1 MKKCSKW
8 IVTMLLCGLVLAFL
22 GCTKETLIIEE
33 GDSTEVVETIDEAI
47 EEAIDEAI
55 EEAEETENSDVI
67 EEEELE
73 ELEEFLVVIDAGHQR
88 KGNSEKE
95 PVGPGAIDM
104 KAKVTG
110 GTTGI
115 STGLTEYELNLQVA
129 FKLQTELESRGY
141 TVVMVRTEHDVNLS
155 NSERAMVA
163 NEAGADAFIRIH
175 ANGSENGDVNGAMTI
190 CQTKDNVYN
199 GDLYEKSKALSTYV
213 LDCMVEATGC
223 KKQYVWETDTMSG
236 VNWAQVPVTI
246 VEMGYMSNVE
256 EDEKMAT
263 EEYQEKITCDELR
276 REMLNRG
283 YDGVVF
289 SEPIDITMEK
299 IVEGTVFETLK
310 GSRRKFIIGEFGGI
324 EEYTV
329 DKWGNEEYLADYIDI
344 EDYRKTVETVVI
356 CFNASPIEILWEKN
370 NPYWG

>member
-8 IVTMLLCGLVLAFL
+8 IVSMLLCIFVLAFF
-22 GCTKETLIIEE
+22 GCGKETLIIEE
-33 GDSTEVVETIDEAI
+33 NDSTEVVETIDEAI
-47 EEAIDEAI
+47 DDAMEEEIDESIDETI
-55 EEAEETENSDVI
+55 EIDEDTEEVKPEVI
-67 EEEELE
+67 P
-73 ELEEFLVVIDAGHQR
+73 EEFLVVIDAGHQR

-95 PVGPGAIDM
+95 PVGPGATDM

-110 GTTGI
+110 GTTGV

-129 FKLQTELESRGY
+129 FKLQTELEARGY

-175 ANGSENGDVNGAMTI
+175 ANGSENADVNGAMTI

-213 LDCMVEATGC
+213 LDCMVETTGC

-246 VEMGYMSNVE
+246 VEMGYMSNAE

-263 EEYQEKITCDELR
+263 EEYQEKIAK
-276 REMLNRG
+276 G
-283 YDGVVF
+283 IADG
-289 SEPIDITMEK
+289 IDK
-299 IVEGTVFETLK
+299 YKEGI
-310 GSRRKFIIGEFGGI
+310 S
-324 EEYTV
+324 
-329 DKWGNEEYLADYIDI
+329 NE
-344 EDYRKTVETVVI
+344 
-356 CFNASPIEILWEKN
+356 
-370 NPYWG
+370 

>member
-8 IVTMLLCGLVLAFL
+8 IVSMLLCALVLAFL
-22 GCTKETLIIEE
+22 GCGKETL
-33 GDSTEVVETIDEAI
+33 D
-47 EEAIDEAI
+47 EAIDEVI
-55 EEAEETENSDVI
+55 EDTKETVEIIPEETENSDII
-67 EEEELE
+67 EEDEPEYIEED
-73 ELEEFLVVIDAGHQR
+73 LEEFLVVIDAGHQR

-95 PVGPGAIDM
+95 PVGPGATEM

-110 GTTGI
+110 GTIGV

-129 FKLQTELESRGY
+129 FKLQTELEDRGY

-175 ANGSENGDVNGAMTI
+175 ANGSENSDVNGAMTI
-190 CQTKDNVYN
+190 CQTKDNIYN

-213 LDCMVEATGC
+213 LDCMVETIGC

-246 VEMGYMSNVE
+246 VEMGYMSNAE

-263 EEYQEKITCDELR
+263 EEYQEKIAK
-276 REMLNRG
+276 G
-283 YDGVVF
+283 IADG
-289 SEPIDITMEK
+289 IDKYKEVI
-299 IVEGTVFETLK
+299 
-310 GSRRKFIIGEFGGI
+310 S
-324 EEYTV
+324 
-329 DKWGNEEYLADYIDI
+329 NE
-344 EDYRKTVETVVI
+344 
-356 CFNASPIEILWEKN
+356 
-370 NPYWG
+370 

>member
-8 IVTMLLCGLVLAFL
+8 IVSMLMCGLALTFW
-22 GCTKETLIIEE
+22 GCGKESLKSEE
-33 GDSTEVVETIDEAI
+33 NDATEARESTESTEMEFAGITDEEIDEILESI
-47 EEAIDEAI
+47 ENAKEMTQEEFEKLEFIDEGHP
-55 EEAEETENSDVI
+55 ENDVVDSEA
-67 EEEELE
+67 
-73 ELEEFLVVIDAGHQR
+73 FLVVIDAGHQR

-95 PVGPGAIDM
+95 PVGPGATEM

-110 GTTGI
+110 GTTGV

-129 FKLQTELESRGY
+129 FKLQRELEDRGY

-175 ANGSENGDVNGAMTI
+175 ANGSENSDVNGAMTI
-190 CQTKDNVYN
+190 CQTKDNIYN

-213 LDCMVEATGC
+213 LDCMVETTGC

-246 VEMGYMSNVE
+246 VEMGYMSNAE

-263 EEYQEKITCDELR
+263 EEYQEKIAK
-276 REMLNRG
+276 G
-283 YDGVVF
+283 IADG
-289 SEPIDITMEK
+289 IDKYKEVI
-299 IVEGTVFETLK
+299 
-310 GSRRKFIIGEFGGI
+310 S
-324 EEYTV
+324 
-329 DKWGNEEYLADYIDI
+329 NE
-344 EDYRKTVETVVI
+344 
-356 CFNASPIEILWEKN
+356 
-370 NPYWG
+370 

>member
-8 IVTMLLCGLVLAFL
+8 IISMFLCIFVLAFF
-22 GCTKETLIIEE
+22 GCGKETLIIEE
-33 GDSTEVVETIDEAI
+33 NDSTEVVETIDEAM
-47 EEAIDEAI
+47 EEEIDESIDETI
-55 EEAEETENSDVI
+55 EIDEDTEEVKPEVI
-67 EEEELE
+67 P
-73 ELEEFLVVIDAGHQR
+73 EEFLVVIDAGHQR

-95 PVGPGAIDM
+95 PVGPGATEM

-110 GTTGI
+110 GTTGV

-129 FKLQTELESRGY
+129 FKLQTELEARGY
-141 TVVMVRTEHDVNLS
+141 TVVMVRTDHDVNLS

-175 ANGSENGDVNGAMTI
+175 ANGSEKADVNGAMTI

-213 LDCMVEATGC
+213 LDCMVETTGC

-246 VEMGYMSNVE
+246 VEMGYMSNAE

-263 EEYQEKITCDELR
+263 EEYQEKIAK
-276 REMLNRG
+276 G
-283 YDGVVF
+283 IADG
-289 SEPIDITMEK
+289 IDKYKEVI
-299 IVEGTVFETLK
+299 
-310 GSRRKFIIGEFGGI
+310 S
-324 EEYTV
+324 
-329 DKWGNEEYLADYIDI
+329 NE
-344 EDYRKTVETVVI
+344 
-356 CFNASPIEILWEKN
+356 
-370 NPYWG
+370 

>member
-1 MKKCSKW
+1 
-8 IVTMLLCGLVLAFL
+8 
-22 GCTKETLIIEE
+22 
-33 GDSTEVVETIDEAI
+33 
-47 EEAIDEAI
+47 
-55 EEAEETENSDVI
+55 
-67 EEEELE
+67 
-73 ELEEFLVVIDAGHQR
+73 
-88 KGNSEKE
+88 
-95 PVGPGAIDM
+95 M

-110 GTTGI
+110 GTTGV

-129 FKLQTELESRGY
+129 FKLQTELEARGY

-246 VEMGYMSNVE
+246 VEMGYMSNAE

-263 EEYQEKITCDELR
+263 EEYQEKIAK
-276 REMLNRG
+276 G
-283 YDGVVF
+283 IADG
-289 SEPIDITMEK
+289 IDK
-299 IVEGTVFETLK
+299 YKEGI
-310 GSRRKFIIGEFGGI
+310 S
-324 EEYTV
+324 
-329 DKWGNEEYLADYIDI
+329 NE
-344 EDYRKTVETVVI
+344 
-356 CFNASPIEILWEKN
+356 
-370 NPYWG
+370 

>member
-8 IVTMLLCGLVLAFL
+8 IVSMLLCALVLAFL
-22 GCTKETLIIEE
+22 GCGKETL
-33 GDSTEVVETIDEAI
+33 D
-47 EEAIDEAI
+47 EAIDEVI
-55 EEAEETENSDVI
+55 EDTKETVEIIPEETENPDVI
-67 EEEELE
+67 EEDEPEYIEED
-73 ELEEFLVVIDAGHQR
+73 LEEFLVVIDAGHQR

-95 PVGPGAIDM
+95 PVGPGATEM

-110 GTTGI
+110 GTTGV

-129 FKLQTELESRGY
+129 FKLQTELEDRGY

-175 ANGSENGDVNGAMTI
+175 ANGSENSDVNGAMTI
-190 CQTKDNVYN
+190 CQTKDNIYN

-213 LDCMVEATGC
+213 LDCMVETIGC

-246 VEMGYMSNVE
+246 VEMGYMSNAE

-263 EEYQEKITCDELR
+263 EEYQEKIAK
-276 REMLNRG
+276 G
-283 YDGVVF
+283 IADG
-289 SEPIDITMEK
+289 IDKYKEVI
-299 IVEGTVFETLK
+299 
-310 GSRRKFIIGEFGGI
+310 S
-324 EEYTV
+324 
-329 DKWGNEEYLADYIDI
+329 NE
-344 EDYRKTVETVVI
+344 
-356 CFNASPIEILWEKN
+356 
-370 NPYWG
+370 

>member
-8 IVTMLLCGLVLAFL
+8 IISMFLCIFVLAFF
-22 GCTKETLIIEE
+22 GCGKETLIIEE
-33 GDSTEVVETIDEAI
+33 NDSIEVVETIDEAI
-47 EEAIDEAI
+47 DDAMEEEIDESIDETI
-55 EEAEETENSDVI
+55 EIDEDTEEVKPEVI
-67 EEEELE
+67 P
-73 ELEEFLVVIDAGHQR
+73 EEFLVVIDAGHQR

-95 PVGPGAIDM
+95 PVGPGATEM

-110 GTTGI
+110 GTTGV

-129 FKLQTELESRGY
+129 FKLQTELEARGY

-175 ANGSENGDVNGAMTI
+175 ANGSENADVNGAMTI

-213 LDCMVEATGC
+213 LDCMVETTGC

-246 VEMGYMSNVE
+246 VEMGYMSNAE

-263 EEYQEKITCDELR
+263 EEYQEKIAK
-276 REMLNRG
+276 G
-283 YDGVVF
+283 IADG
-289 SEPIDITMEK
+289 IDK
-299 IVEGTVFETLK
+299 YKEGI
-310 GSRRKFIIGEFGGI
+310 S
-324 EEYTV
+324 
-329 DKWGNEEYLADYIDI
+329 NE
-344 EDYRKTVETVVI
+344 
-356 CFNASPIEILWEKN
+356 
-370 NPYWG
+370 